1 MKPVD
6 PRELWVMS
14 DVIDGD
20 RKSRDRSLAELKR
33 ILDYL
38 PQMVWVSLRSDP
50 PVEHYNRHFR
60 DFTGVRLSPDGLTR
74 RELIHP
80 DDREAAVGAW
90 RRAQDLG
97 ESYQAQYRIR
107 HHSGEYRWI
116 LSRGDPQRSDA
127 GIITCWY
134 GTCTDVDDEVRAT
147 QALDVSEALNRSIIQ
162 SSTDC
167 IKLVDSN
174 GRLVFMNESAVRE
187 LGERDSSSFIGKP
200 WTDTLSAASES
211 AAAHALKEA
220 LRGRTARF
228 TTTHHVGNGVL
239 RWRDYLLSPV
249 LGGDGRADRVV
260 VSSRDV
266 TEERQIHEKLKWASN
281 HDGLTLLPNRSYFH
295 ECVQEAIR
303 QSDGTGRRVGILR
316 VDVDQLNQINDGL
329 GHDAGDRLLT
339 VFAERLRNCVGPHD
353 VVGRLGGDEFGLLL
367 FDISSPADVLTVAD
381 RILERLREP
390 FEYDGRLIDCRA
402 SIGGSLYPDQ
412 SRHKA
417 ELMKFADLALYSAK
431 KAGRLQA
438 VMFEPS
444 MRAELQ
450 TRASMLALTRD
461 ALRDGRVIPY
471 YQSKVDLQ
479 TGAIVGFEALLRWQD
494 RRGNVHLPGTIAAAF
509 EDKEL
514 APAITDKIMD
524 VVIDDLRCWTSEGHG
539 FGHVAINASAP
550 DFRSSDFADRL
561 LDRLDR
567 ARLPASCIQ
576 LEVTETVFVGRGAEC
591 VESAL
596 AKLSSAGVRIALDDF
611 GTGYA
616 SLSHLKRF
624 PVDVL
629 KIDQSFVRD
638 VEEESEDT
646 AIIKGVINLA
656 RSLKIEVVAEG
667 IETMGQLRFLI
678 ANGCHVGQ
686 GYLFSRAVAGSQVP
700 LLLQQETGP
709 DAAGRQVRL

>member
-1 MKPVD
+1 M
-6 PRELWVMS
+6 
-14 DVIDGD
+14 
-20 RKSRDRSLAELKR
+20 
-33 ILDYL
+33 
-38 PQMVWVSLRSDP
+38 
-50 PVEHYNRHFR
+50 
-60 DFTGVRLSPDGLTR
+60 
-74 RELIHP
+74 
-80 DDREAAVGAW
+80 
-90 RRAQDLG
+90 
-97 ESYQAQYRIR
+97 
-107 HHSGEYRWI
+107 
-116 LSRGDPQRSDA
+116 
-127 GIITCWY
+127 
-134 GTCTDVDDEVRAT
+134 
-147 QALDVSEALNRSIIQ
+147 SEALNRSIIQ

-303 QSDGTGRRVGILR
+303 QSDGTGRRVGILL
-316 VDVDQLNQINDGL
+316 VDVDHLKQINDGL